1 MNMKNRF
8 EKELFESAGFKKEM
22 EAIKEAKE
30 VFVNNVNDL
39 KEEGLEVSLKAVKKY
54 LTLSDEDWHNFI
66 GTMLKEYISK
76 LGFVLREERVRIAEL
91 YQQLF
96 ERTLPIIK
104 SLQAGV
110 SHYGFKLVEVDGIVV
125 IDDAGTEEAIKIK
138 YIKEIDT
145 AAVEDY
151 YNLVLAV
158 KDTLQAIKDFEK
170 QHNIAE
176 SLTSEK
182 YLYLGKAYYEAK
194 AAGIAVPPRETNLM
208 RFIQEGCSEDT
219 FLEMV
224 ANKFIIKKK

>member
-1 MNMKNRF
+1 MKNRF

-30 VFVNNVNDL
+30 VFIENVNDL

-66 GTMLKEYISK
+66 GGMLKDYIGK

-96 ERTLPIIK
+96 ERTLPTVK

-110 SHYGFKLVEVDGIVV
+110 SHFGFKLVEVDGIVA
-125 IDDAGTEEAIKIK
+125 IDDAGTEEALKAK
-138 YIKEIDT
+138 YTKEVDT
-145 AAVEDY
+145 AAVEEY
-151 YNLVLAV
+151 YNLVLGVRDALEAV
-158 KDTLQAIKDFEK
+158 KNFEK
-170 QHNIAE
+170 QHSIAE

-182 YLYLGKAYYEAK
+182 YFYLGKAFYEAQ
-194 AAGIAVPPRETNLM
+194 AAGIAVPPRETSLM
-208 RFIQEGCSEDT
+208 RFIQDGCSEDT

-224 ANKFIIKKK
+224 ANKFIVKKK

>member
-1 MNMKNRF
+1 MKNRF
-8 EKELFESAGFKKEM
+8 EKELFESAGFKKEL
-22 EAIKEAKE
+22 EAYKDAKE
-30 VFVNNVNDL
+30 IFATNVNDL

-110 SHYGFKLVEVDGIVV
+110 SHYGFKLVEVDGIVA
-125 IDDAGTEEAIKIK
+125 IDDAGTEAALRAK
-138 YIKEIDT
+138 YTKEVDT
-145 AAVEDY
+145 SAMEEY
-151 YNLVLAV
+151 FNLVLGVRDALMAV
-158 KDTLQAIKDFEK
+158 KNFEK
-170 QHNIAE
+170 QHSIAE

-182 YLYLGKAYYEAK
+182 YIYLGKAYYEAQ
-194 AAGIAVPPRETNLM
+194 AAGIAVPPRETSLM
-208 RFIQEGCSEDT
+208 RFIQDGCSEDT
-219 FLEMV
+219 FLDMV
-224 ANKFIIKKK
+224 ANKFIVKKK

>member
-8 EKELFESAGFKKEM
+8 EKELFESAGFKKEL
-22 EAIKEAKE
+22 EAYKDAKE
-30 VFVNNVNDL
+30 IFATNVNDL

-110 SHYGFKLVEVDGIVV
+110 SHYGFKLVEVDGIVA
-125 IDDAGTEEAIKIK
+125 IDDAGTEAALRAK
-138 YIKEIDT
+138 YTKEVDT
-145 AAVEDY
+145 SAMEEY
-151 YNLVLAV
+151 FNLVLGVRDALMAV
-158 KDTLQAIKDFEK
+158 KNFEK
-170 QHNIAE
+170 QHSIAE

-182 YLYLGKAYYEAK
+182 YIYLGKAYYEAQ
-194 AAGIAVPPRETNLM
+194 AAGIAIPPRETNLM
-208 RFIQEGCSEDT
+208 RFIQDGCSEDT

-224 ANKFIIKKK
+224 ANKFIVKKK

>member
-1 MNMKNRF
+1 MKNRF
-8 EKELFESAGFKKEM
+8 EKELFESAGFKKEL
-22 EAIKEAKE
+22 EAYKEAKE
-30 VFVNNVNDL
+30 IFATNVNDL

-54 LTLSDEDWHNFI
+54 LTLTDEDWHNHI
-66 GTMLKEYISK
+66 GGMLKEYIGK
-76 LGFVLREERVRIAEL
+76 LGFVLREERIRIAEL

-194 AAGIAVPPRETNLM
+194 AAGIAVPPREINLM

>member
-1 MNMKNRF
+1 MKNRF
-8 EKELFESAGFKKEM
+8 EKELFESAGFKKEL
-22 EAIKEAKE
+22 EAYKEAKE
-30 VFVNNVNDL
+30 VFESNVNDL

-110 SHYGFKLVEVDGIVV
+110 SHYGFKLVEVDGIVA

-145 AAVEDY
+145 AAVEEY
-151 YNLVLAV
+151 FNLVLGVRDALEAV
-158 KDTLQAIKDFEK
+158 KAFEK
-170 QHNIAE
+170 KRNITE

-182 YLYLGKAYYEAK
+182 YLYLGKAYYEAQ
-194 AAGIAVPPRETNLM
+194 AAGIAIPPRETNLM
-208 RFIQEGCSEDT
+208 RFIQDGCSEDT

-224 ANKFIIKKK
+224 ANKFIVKKK

>member
-8 EKELFESAGFKKEM
+8 EKELFESAGFKKEL
-22 EAIKEAKE
+22 EAYKDAKE
-30 VFVNNVNDL
+30 IFATNVNDL

-110 SHYGFKLVEVDGIVV
+110 SHYGFKLVEVDGIVA
-125 IDDAGTEEAIKIK
+125 IDDAGTEAALRAK
-138 YIKEIDT
+138 YTKEVDT
-145 AAVEDY
+145 SAMEEY
-151 YNLVLAV
+151 FNLVLGVRDALMAV
-158 KDTLQAIKDFEK
+158 KNFEK
-170 QHNIAE
+170 QHSIAE

-182 YLYLGKAYYEAK
+182 YIYLGKAYYEAQ
-194 AAGIAVPPRETNLM
+194 AAGIAVPPRETSLM
-208 RFIQEGCSEDT
+208 RFIQDGCSEDT
-219 FLEMV
+219 FLDMV
-224 ANKFIIKKK
+224 ANKFIVKKK

>member
-1 MNMKNRF
+1 MKNRF
-8 EKELFESAGFKKEM
+8 EKELFESAGFKKEL
-22 EAIKEAKE
+22 EAYKEAKK
-30 VFVNNVNDL
+30 VFESNVNDL

-76 LGFVLREERVRIAEL
+76 LGFVLREERIRIAEL

-96 ERTLPIIK
+96 ERTLPVIK
-104 SLQAGV
+104 SIQTGF
-110 SHYGFKLVEVDGIVV
+110 SHYNFKLVEVDGIVA
-125 IDDAGTEEAIKIK
+125 IDDAGTEEALRTK
-138 YIKEIDT
+138 YTQEVDT
-145 AAVEDY
+145 AAVEEY
-151 YNLVLAV
+151 FNLVLGVRDALEAV
-158 KDTLQAIKDFEK
+158 KAFEK
-170 QHNIAE
+170 KRNITE

-182 YLYLGKAYYEAK
+182 YLYLGKAYYEAQ

>member
-8 EKELFESAGFKKEM
+8 EKELFESAGFKKEL
-22 EAIKEAKE
+22 EAYKESKK
-30 VFVNNVNDL
+30 VFESNVNDL

-145 AAVEDY
+145 AAVEEY
-151 YNLVLAV
+151 FNLVLGVRDALEAV
-158 KDTLQAIKDFEK
+158 KAFEK
-170 QHNIAE
+170 KRNITE

-182 YLYLGKAYYEAK
+182 YLYLGKAYYEAQ
-194 AAGIAVPPRETNLM
+194 AAGIAIPPRETNLM
-208 RFIQEGCSEDT
+208 RFIQDGCSEDT

-224 ANKFIIKKK
+224 ANKFIVKKK

>member
-1 MNMKNRF
+1 MKNRF
-8 EKELFESAGFKKEM
+8 EKELFESAGFKKEL
-22 EAIKEAKE
+22 EAYKEAKK
-30 VFVNNVNDL
+30 VFESNVNDL

-66 GTMLKEYISK
+66 GARLKEYISK
-76 LGFVLREERVRIAEL
+76 LGFVLREERIRIAEL

-96 ERTLPIIK
+96 ERTLPVIK
-104 SLQAGV
+104 SIQTGF
-110 SHYGFKLVEVDGIVV
+110 SHYNFKLVEVDGIVA
-125 IDDAGTEEAIKIK
+125 IDDAGTEEALRTK
-138 YIKEIDT
+138 YTQEVDT
-145 AAVEDY
+145 AAVEEY
-151 YNLVLAV
+151 FNLVLGVRDALEAV
-158 KDTLQAIKDFEK
+158 KAFEK
-170 QHNIAE
+170 KRNITE

-182 YLYLGKAYYEAK
+182 YLYLGKAYYEAQ

>member
-1 MNMKNRF
+1 MKNRF
-8 EKELFESAGFKKEM
+8 EKELFESAGFKKEL
-22 EAIKEAKE
+22 EAYKESKK
-30 VFVNNVNDL
+30 VFESNVNDL

-76 LGFVLREERVRIAEL
+76 LGFVLREERIRIAEL

-96 ERTLPIIK
+96 ERTLPVIK
-104 SLQAGV
+104 SIQTGF
-110 SHYGFKLVEVDGIVV
+110 SHYNFKLVEVDGIVA

-145 AAVEDY
+145 AAVEEY
-151 YNLVLAV
+151 FNLVLGVRDALEAV
-158 KDTLQAIKDFEK
+158 KAFEK
-170 QHNIAE
+170 KRNITE

-182 YLYLGKAYYEAK
+182 YLYLGKAYYEAQ

-219 FLEMV
+219 FLDMV
-224 ANKFIIKKK
+224 ANKFIVKKK

>member
-1 MNMKNRF
+1 MKNRF
-8 EKELFESAGFKKEM
+8 EKELFESAGFKKEL
-22 EAIKEAKE
+22 EAYKEAKE
-30 VFVNNVNDL
+30 VFESNVNDL

-54 LTLSDEDWHNFI
+54 LTLTDEDWHNHI
-66 GTMLKEYISK
+66 GGMLKEYISK

-110 SHYGFKLVEVDGIVV
+110 SHYGFKLVEVDGIVA
-125 IDDAGTEEAIKIK
+125 IDDAGTEAALRAK
-138 YIKEIDT
+138 YTKEVDT
-145 AAVEDY
+145 SAMEEY
-151 YNLVLAV
+151 FNLVLGVRDALMAV
-158 KDTLQAIKDFEK
+158 KNFEK
-170 QHNIAE
+170 QHSIAE

-182 YLYLGKAYYEAK
+182 YIYLGKAYYEAQ

-219 FLEMV
+219 FLDMV
-224 ANKFIIKKK
+224 ANKFIVKKK